1 MKTFEIILVWAAV
14 VLGAAILAAQYLL
27 FKAWGLPYGL

>member
-1 MKTFEIILVWAAV
+1 MKKFETILIWSALA
-14 VLGAAILAAQYLL
+14 LGAAILAAQYLL